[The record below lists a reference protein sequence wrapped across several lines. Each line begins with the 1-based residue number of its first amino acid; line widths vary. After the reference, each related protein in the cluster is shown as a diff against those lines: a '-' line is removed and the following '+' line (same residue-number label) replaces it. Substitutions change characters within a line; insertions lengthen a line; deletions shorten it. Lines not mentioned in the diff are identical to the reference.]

1 MARSNLS
8 HAVVPHLHPQIS
20 APKSGTVHRST
31 ILHGHVCCECERF
44 RPCLDQLGK
53 FKKIVYCWLA
63 RYGQRESAWT
73 CQDCLSR
80 DDRGP
85 AHEVVAVAA

>member
-8 HAVVPHLHPQIS
+8 HAVTPLHPHVWP
-20 APKSGTVHRST
+20 PKTGKMYRAV
-31 ILHGHVCCECERF
+31 ILHGHMCCECERF

-63 RYGQRESAWT
+63 RYGQRESEWT
-73 CQDCLSR
+73 CGECL
-80 DDRGP
+80 
-85 AHEVVAVAA
+85 AADEKSAGHM